1 MSDSIFKR
9 MAIIVKTYVDN
20 TKNLLQTEIN
30 KKLDSETVTSLSLV
44 NNDLVYT
51 DEKNVTTHIDLS
63 KYLDEDARA
72 IATGTLDSVT
82 GIVTFTRDDNTTFT
96 LNLSALLDDTNL
108 VTSVAGKTGVVTL
121 TKNDVGLNNVD
132 NTSDLNKPISTAT
145 LSALNLKSDTTHN
158 HSGVYEPADATIL
171 KNSKIGVTVQGYNA
185 NTVIDAS
192 YVHTD
197 NNYTTAEK
205 TKLSAIQATT
215 ISTVSGSTTQTIR
228 SYSYTTFRTAKLV
241 IQIVDATT
249 GETQVQESL
258 VTTDGTT
265 AYIVNYGVMTTGT
278 TELATLSATYSASTV
293 NVQLTNSTTHTL
305 NVKVSTTLI
314 ET

>member
-241 IQIVDATT
+241 IQIVDATN

-265 AYIVNYGVMTTGT
+265 AYIVNYGVMTTGA

>member
-158 HSGVYEPADATIL
+158 HAGVYEPADATIL

-241 IQIVDATT
+241 IQIVDATN

-265 AYIVNYGVMTTGT
+265 AYIVNYGVMTTGA

>member
-132 NTSDLNKPISTAT
+132 NTSDLNKPISTAA
-145 LSALNLKSDTTHN
+145 LVALNLKSDTTHN

-205 TKLSAIQATT
+205 TKLSSIQATT

-228 SYSYTTFRTAKLV
+228 SYSYATFRTAKLV
-241 IQIVDATT
+241 IQIVDAAT

-265 AYIVNYGVMTTGT
+265 AYIVNYGVMTTGA